1 MSGFDLL
8 WSSSPLVFSSPAP
21 SSDQPEL
28 NANDSLEQQSA
39 SSPPS
44 SNGNFPD
51 DEAAEHDSD
60 PADSPSEAEEESTGD
75 EADLDDTPS
84 TDGDDDGG
92 SLLSFGGD
100 WPSSTPDIPSSLSSA
115 KFSTTSSQ
123 ASHGGDGRE
132 EQHQAFYNPD
142 GAWGSDAGSDQD
154 EASSASEDDEL
165 PNTEDPDAEPTP
177 VRTESDAACVVCA
190 AINADPKPSSSTAH
204 HQQSQKRALESDVEE
219 HGFAIY
225 DVKCAT
231 NTPTASTSKK
241 TKTEH
246 TQVQSIGVEVICK
259 AATHEDLPTVLGPR
273 CYNARLVRLTG
284 GEKLFQVEF
293 KSFLGMA
300 PYWRWTHDTNLRRS
314 VQAPTGCN
322 GCCVEPANIKAP

>member
-1 MSGFDLL
+1 MRLFGLAPLGSIVVGRGVDKGAAPAGAVNRPGGAASAGLSSTSSSASDSHCGFDLL

-60 PADSPSEAEEESTGD
+60 PAGSPSEAEEESTGD

-100 WPSSTPDIPSSLSSA
+100 WPSSTPDIPSSLSSV

-165 PNTEDPDAEPTP
+165 PNTEGECLLPASEPGSFADYGRRRAPGGGTGRRTVEVRV
-177 VRTESDAACVVCA
+177 VRTGVTDNGRRTWGGDA
-190 AINADPKPSSSTAH
+190 
-204 HQQSQKRALESDVEE
+204 R
-219 HGFAIY
+219 G
-225 DVKCAT
+225 
-231 NTPTASTSKK
+231 
-241 TKTEH
+241 
-246 TQVQSIGVEVICK
+246 
-259 AATHEDLPTVLGPR
+259 
-273 CYNARLVRLTG
+273 
-284 GEKLFQVEF
+284 
-293 KSFLGMA
+293 
-300 PYWRWTHDTNLRRS
+300 
-314 VQAPTGCN
+314 
-322 GCCVEPANIKAP
+322 